1 MASMSRRNAGLTLL
15 AALAVAG
22 RTAAARAAEA
32 QQILVDKARI
42 VAEQFLNDAE
52 YARMRVFVQN
62 AYGVLVVPQL
72 LRGGFIVGGQYGQ
85 GVLLARDPQSGL
97 WSEPAFF
104 TIYGGSFGLQLG
116 GQTMDIIFTIM
127 NQSAIQKLLLARFQL
142 GADASGALGPVGAGV
157 GAGTT
162 VRFGEDVYVFSRNK
176 GLYGGLAIDGTVVV
190 PDQAAT
196 AGYYGRPFTAEQIV
210 EKRAAPQ
217 QPGTQQLRDV
227 LSRF

>member
-1 MASMSRRNAGLTLL
+1 MPPWLKRT
-15 AALAVAG
+15 AG
-22 RTAAARAAEA
+22 RLPAAADGA

-42 VAEQFLNDAE
+42 VAEQFLADPD
-52 YARMRVFVQN
+52 YARMRVYVQN

-85 GVLLARDPQSGL
+85 GVLLARDTQSGL

-116 GQTMDIIFTIM
+116 GQTMDIMFTIM
-127 NQSAIQKLLLARFQL
+127 NESAIGKLLAARFQL
-142 GADASGALGPVGAGV
+142 GADASGALGPIGAGV

-176 GLYGGLAIDGTVVV
+176 GLFGGLAIDGTVVV

-196 AGYYGRPFTAEQIV
+196 AGYYGRPYTAEQIV
-210 EKRAAPQ
+210 EQRAAPQ

>member
-22 RTAAARAAEA
+22 RTAAALAAEA